1 MSYKFDTLF
10 CVKYLRSR
18 STINFPSEADNE
30 DYNLYRVAQKKK
42 DNTLYFRIIQKLLKL
57 WFLYLVPIMAEIFN
71 TFAENFGFVGKKTK
85 ERHCF

>member
-30 DYNLYRVAQKKK
+30 DDNLYRVAQKKTITHSILEFFK
-42 DNTLYFRIIQKLLKL
+42 TIKAM
-57 WFLYLVPIMAEIFN
+57 VP
-71 TFAENFGFVGKKTK
+71 
-85 ERHCF
+85 